1 MPQFSRFLIH
11 CLDLL
16 VSTWSNI
23 GPTAELCFRISAE
36 KYFGHNSKEILWTQ
50 LERNTVSTFSSYP
63 ILSSSESESGLDR
76 RLASFATSTHFE
88 ANGRSPSGLVFKT
101 ARTKQRICRNQF
113 AELKWEGQA
122 LDASSIVWGLKYLI
136 LFSCRGN
143 QIQMSL
149 IPIHISRIGEHK
161 ELISYFWL
169 ALVGSAERESGKK
182 EKWTG
187 GLAG

>member
-1 MPQFSRFLIH
+1 MPQFSLFLIH

-16 VSTWSNI
+16 VPTWSYI

-50 LERNTVSTFSSYP
+50 LERNTVVVLSPP

-113 AELKWEGQA
+113 AELK
-122 LDASSIVWGLKYLI
+122 
-136 LFSCRGN
+136 
-143 QIQMSL
+143 
-149 IPIHISRIGEHK
+149 
-161 ELISYFWL
+161 
-169 ALVGSAERESGKK
+169 
-182 EKWTG
+182 
-187 GLAG
+187 

>member
-1 MPQFSRFLIH
+1 MASMAQIPTQRTFNLPSQFSPDQIKQVLIVFNGTGIRLSMPQFSRFLIH

-23 GPTAELCFRISAE
+23 GPTAELCFRKSAQ

-63 ILSSSESESGLDR
+63 ILSTSSESESGLDR

-101 ARTKQRICRNQF
+101 ARTKQRQSAGI
-113 AELKWEGQA
+113 
-122 LDASSIVWGLKYLI
+122 
-136 LFSCRGN
+136 
-143 QIQMSL
+143 SL
-149 IPIHISRIGEHK
+149 LS
-161 ELISYFWL
+161 
-169 ALVGSAERESGKK
+169 
-182 EKWTG
+182 
-187 GLAG
+187 

>member
-1 MPQFSRFLIH
+1 MASMAQIPTQRTFNLSSYFSPDQIKQVLITFNAGTGILSMHQFSWFLIH

-16 VSTWSNI
+16 FSTWSNI

-50 LERNTVSTFSSYP
+50 LERNTVSTFSSDP

-101 ARTKQRICRNQF
+101 ARTKQRQSAGI
-113 AELKWEGQA
+113 
-122 LDASSIVWGLKYLI
+122 
-136 LFSCRGN
+136 
-143 QIQMSL
+143 SL
-149 IPIHISRIGEHK
+149 LS
-161 ELISYFWL
+161 
-169 ALVGSAERESGKK
+169 
-182 EKWTG
+182 
-187 GLAG
+187 

>member
-1 MPQFSRFLIH
+1 MASMAQIPTQRTFNRSSYFSPGQIKQVLITFNAGTGILSMHQFSRFLIH

-16 VSTWSNI
+16 FSTCSNI
-23 GPTAELCFRISAE
+23 GPTAKLCFRISAQ

-113 AELKWEGQA
+113 AELK
-122 LDASSIVWGLKYLI
+122 
-136 LFSCRGN
+136 
-143 QIQMSL
+143 
-149 IPIHISRIGEHK
+149 
-161 ELISYFWL
+161 
-169 ALVGSAERESGKK
+169 
-182 EKWTG
+182 
-187 GLAG
+187 

>member
-1 MPQFSRFLIH
+1 MHQFSRFLIH

-16 VSTWSNI
+16 FSTWSNI

-101 ARTKQRICRNQF
+101 ARTKQRQSAGI
-113 AELKWEGQA
+113 
-122 LDASSIVWGLKYLI
+122 
-136 LFSCRGN
+136 
-143 QIQMSL
+143 SL
-149 IPIHISRIGEHK
+149 LS
-161 ELISYFWL
+161 
-169 ALVGSAERESGKK
+169 
-182 EKWTG
+182 
-187 GLAG
+187 